1 MTETTDKPMCTF
13 LLTPTPTRAY
23 HRLRPG
29 DTVINSFDDLLA
41 LQDRLDCDLYITLPD
56 EYHQR
61 RVMLMDPL

>member
-23 HRLRPG
+23 HRLQPG
-29 DTVINSFDDLLA
+29 DTVINNFDDLLA
-41 LQDRLDCDLYITLPD
+41 LQDRIECDLYISMPD
-56 EYHQR
+56 EYGQR